1 MSILFLRYNLVKQLN
16 SCWTQLLHQ
25 NQMQFTIQKQIKLKL
40 FYLLSTSWSFSFTS
54 TTAARLWRFIFFM
67 FYCKDIYSIC
77 HVNIYWVTSWVKC
90 WCFTKNMKRSQL
102 IFFSLLSFAISFA
115 FTSTT
120 AARLWRFIFFMFY
133 CKDIYSI
140 CHVNIYWV
148 TSWVKCW
155 CFTKN
160 MKRSQL
166 IFFSLLSFAIQIESL
181 NVRFQLIFGL

>member
-1 MSILFLRYNLVKQLN
+1 MSIWFLRYNLVKQLN

-25 NQMQFTIQKQIKLKL
+25 NQMRFTIQKQIKLKL

-90 WCFTKNMKRSQL
+90 WCFTKNMKRS
-102 IFFSLLSFAISFA
+102 
-115 FTSTT
+115 
-120 AARLWRFIFFMFY
+120 
-133 CKDIYSI
+133 
-140 CHVNIYWV
+140 H
-148 TSWVKCW
+148 
-155 CFTKN
+155 
-160 MKRSQL
+160 L

-181 NVRFQLIFGL
+181 SVRFQLLFGLQPAVTFPRGIW

>member
-1 MSILFLRYNLVKQLN
+1 MSIWFLRYNLVKQLN

-102 IFFSLLSFAISFA
+102 IFFFSVI
-115 FTSTT
+115 
-120 AARLWRFIFFMFY
+120 
-133 CKDIYSI
+133 I
-140 CHVNIYWV
+140 CHPNRISKCSVSASFRLA
-148 TSWVKCW
+148 TSD
-155 CFTKN
+155 F
-160 MKRSQL
+160 SQRHL
-166 IFFSLLSFAIQIESL
+166 IIFHYLHWKPKVITLQCTFAHSQGLKS
-181 NVRFQLIFGL
+181 RFMHYIIIFY